1 MKTVKLKISNNPDVL
16 DDMRIF
22 SSMGRIAFNRF
33 QDGYSEKQITE
44 YLNTRFVAN
53 CWVIRSAIKEAH
65 ALFDV
70 QGQRHIVFGGKW
82 NLKQYLKGLIT
93 KEQFKHKRLMPLCSI
108 GEYQFKGNRLIDFD
122 LPSNRIAYKPS
133 RGVCKEIRFC
143 PVKKKL
149 ANELA
154 KVQELAS
161 QKKMPVT
168 VKFTDKHLYLT
179 YDESLIYHEVYKDLK
194 HNRVLGIDMNPNYIG
209 VSVIEFDT
217 NDEFRVLHK
226 EVYDLTVLTK
236 PSGESTQHKK
246 FKYYTNKL
254 KHETLAIAHKINR
267 LVDYWKCS
275 KLSIEDLT
283 IKPSD
288 KQKGTAFNRLCNN
301 KWERQLFVNKLKM
314 LAGIH
319 RYELVEVNPA
329 YSSIVGNFAYGGPN
343 TPDMVAS
350 SIEIARRAYKKFE
363 KGWFYPK
370 FNVERTDEQWKQTL
384 SGVKTWKDLF
394 RKVKEAKFK
403 YRFLLVDYVHNAVLS
418 KTYNKQKWIYH
429 VFA

>member
-1 MKTVKLKISNNPDVL
+1 MKTVKLQISNNPDVL
-16 DDMRIF
+16 EDMRIF

-53 CWVIRSAIKEAH
+53 CWLIRSAIKEAH
-65 ALFDV
+65 ALFDA

-93 KEQFKHKRLMPLCSI
+93 KEQFKQNRLMPLCSI
-108 GEYQFKGNRLIDFD
+108 GEYQFKGNRLVDFD
-122 LPSNRIAYKPS
+122 LPNNRVVYKPS
-133 RGVCKEIRFC
+133 RGVCKEICFC

-168 VKFTDKHLYLT
+168 VKFTDKHLFLT
-179 YDESLIYHEVYKDLK
+179 YDESLIYKEAYKGLK

-209 VSVIEFDT
+209 VSVIEFDKD
-217 NDEFRVLHK
+217 DEFKVLHK
-226 EVYDLTVLTK
+226 EVYDLTALTK
-236 PSGESTQHKK
+236 SSCRASSDSKS
-246 FKYYTNKL
+246 KYFTNKL
-254 KHETLAIAHKINR
+254 RHETLAIAHKINR

-275 KLSIEDLT
+275 KLAIEDLS
-283 IKPSD
+283 IKPKD
-288 KQKGTAFNRLCNN
+288 QKKGKTFNRLCNN

-329 YSSIVGNFAYGGPN
+329 YSSIVGNFAYGNEN
-343 TPDMVAS
+343 TPDMVAA

-370 FNVERTDEQWKQTL
+370 FNVETQEERWKQTL
-384 SGVKTWKDLF
+384 GGVKTWKNLF
-394 RKVKEAKFK
+394 LKVKEAKLK